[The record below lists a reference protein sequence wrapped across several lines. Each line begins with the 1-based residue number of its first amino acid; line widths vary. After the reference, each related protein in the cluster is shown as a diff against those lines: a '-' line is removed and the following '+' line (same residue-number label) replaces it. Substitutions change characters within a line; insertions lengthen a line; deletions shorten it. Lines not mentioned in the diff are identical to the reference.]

1 MEDSPSHL
9 SLLIDLSPTQWH
21 LCSLDSNP
29 LPLGTFLSHLL
40 TFLNTHVACKHENT
54 LAVFAALPGKRLVL
68 YASSQKAMLDNF
80 DTSTML
86 YSSLEMPS
94 EDLTEAADSNTYQP
108 FRSVDAAVMK
118 GIAAH
123 VAEISDKEREGVG
136 L

>member
-1 MEDSPSHL
+1 
-9 SLLIDLSPTQWH
+9 
-21 LCSLDSNP
+21 
-29 LPLGTFLSHLL
+29 
-40 TFLNTHVACKHENT
+40 
-54 LAVFAALPGKRLVL
+54 
-68 YASSQKAMLDNF
+68 MLDNF

-118 GIAAH
+118 GIAVH
-123 VAEISDKEREGVG
+123 VAKISDKEREGVG